1 VADEIQTGLGRTG
14 KMFAVDHEGVV
25 PDLITTA
32 KALAGG
38 MPLSA
43 VTGRTEI
50 MDAVPAGGLGGT
62 YSANPVAAA
71 AAVAALDALVDE
83 DMLAM
88 ARRIE
93 EIVRPRLEA
102 LLGDGSYVGDVRG
115 RGALLAMEFV
125 APGTKT
131 PAPDA
136 AKKVAAHA
144 ISQGVI
150 TLTAGTYG
158 NVIRLLPPLVIGED
172 LLNDALDVIESGV
185 KALA

>member
-1 VADEIQTGLGRTG
+1 
-14 KMFAVDHEGVV
+14 
-25 PDLITTA
+25 
-32 KALAGG
+32 
-38 MPLSA
+38 
-43 VTGRTEI
+43 
-50 MDAVPAGGLGGT
+50 
-62 YSANPVAAA
+62 
-71 AAVAALDALVDE
+71 
-83 DMLAM
+83 M

-102 LLGDGSYVGDVRG
+102 LMGDGSYVGDVRG
-115 RGALLAMEFV
+115 RGAMLAMEFV

-158 NVIRLLPPLVIGED
+158 NVIRLLPPLVIGEAEVD
-172 LLNDALDVIESGV
+172 RGIDAIQQAIRGLNA
-185 KALA
+185 